1 MSVRTVAV
9 LFGGVSTEHLVS
21 GRSAYNILQA
31 LREAGYET
39 IRIGITKSGRWVRYE
54 GSDES
59 IRDCTWETGL
69 VEYGY
74 PSLLHGG
81 PLGVRPAEFL
91 LSVAASDVDVVFPAV
106 HGINCEDGT
115 LQGYLDLTGIPYV
128 GCGVLASAACMDKL
142 YAKRLFREARIPQC
156 KYTWAARAEIQKDP
170 TKTAAR
176 VAAKVGLPCFLKP
189 SNGGSSVG
197 TMRADDLPAL
207 ARALIAVSEFDRTV
221 VIEEFLRCREIEAAV
236 LGNDHPKSAVL
247 GEVVTAAGVDY
258 YDYEAKYFRSDDAQ
272 VLIPAPLPPALSA
285 RIRRLAV
292 RAYKALGCCGLSRVD
307 FFLDPESGKV
317 YLNEINTMPGF
328 TAISVFPKAWEAS
341 GVPLDR
347 LVTRLVRLAVEEKKA
362 RSRKE
367 LL

>member
-1 MSVRTVAV
+1 MAVRTVAV

-31 LREAGYET
+31 LRSAGFDA
-39 IRIGITKSGRWVRYE
+39 IRIGITTKGRWIRYE
-54 GSDES
+54 GPDEA
-59 IRDCTWETGL
+59 IRDCTWEKGL

-81 PLGVRPAEFL
+81 PLGVEPGDFL
-91 LSVAASDVDVVFPAV
+91 RSVAGCEVDAVFPAV

-115 LQGYLDLTGIPYV
+115 LQGYLELTGIPYV

-156 KYTWAARAEIQKDP
+156 RYTWATRSEILRDP
-170 TKTAAR
+170 GKTAAR
-176 VAAKVGLPCFLKP
+176 VAGKVGLPCFLKP

-197 TMRADDLPAL
+197 TMRADDLSGLAGAL
-207 ARALIAVSEFDRTV
+207 RTVSEYDRTV
-221 VIEEFLRCREIEAAV
+221 VVEEFLKCREIEAAV
-236 LGNDHPKSAVL
+236 MGNDHPKAAVL

-272 VLIPAPLPPALSA
+272 VLIPAPLPEAVSN

-292 RAYKALGCCGLSRVD
+292 RAYKAMGCAGLSRVD
-307 FFLDPESGKV
+307 FFLDPADGKV
-317 YLNEINTMPGF
+317 YLNEINTLPGF
-328 TAISVFPKAWEAS
+328 TPISVFPKAWEAS

-347 LVTRLVRLAVEEKKA
+347 LVARLVRLAVEEKKA

-367 LL
+367 LI